1 MKNNK
6 KKLETALSKPPKKS
20 QYLCKLSEMEEVSS
34 RGFSVKLKR
43 KKTDIFIV
51 RKDNQVYGYINNCP
65 HAQAP
70 LEWNPDDF
78 LDDKKEMILCAM
90 HGAEFSI
97 EEGACLGGP
106 CNGAGL
112 ESLDIQL
119 FGDEIY
125 LI

>member
-1 MKNNK
+1 MAAK
-6 KKLETALSKPPKKS
+6 KG
-20 QYLCKLSEMEEVSS
+20 QYLCKFSEMEEISS

-51 RKDNQVYGYINNCP
+51 RKDNQVYGYINTCP

-112 ESLDIQL
+112 ETIEIKLVD
-119 FGDEIY
+119 DEIY
-125 LI
+125 CI